1 MSFLDSMSITGSAL
15 TAERLR
21 MDVALQNIAAARV
34 TRSETDENGN
44 AVPYAR
50 RQVIFQEKAVDFG
63 KLLSEQSD
71 KSLGGGV
78 RVTRVVK
85 SDRDFIPVYDPDH
98 PDANEEGYVY
108 YPNVDTTEERI
119 DLMDASN
126 AYEANLTALG
136 IVKALALRS
145 LDIGRG

>member
-21 MDVALQNIAAARV
+21 MDVALQNIAAAKV

-71 KSLGGGV
+71 KSIGGGV

>member
-21 MDVALQNIAAARV
+21 MDVALQNIAAAKV

-44 AVPYAR
+44 EVPYAR

-63 KLLSEQSD
+63 RLLRDQSD
-71 KSLGGGV
+71 KQLGGGV

-85 SDRDFIPVYDPDH
+85 NERDFIPVYDPDH
-98 PDANEEGYVY
+98 PDANEEGYVL

-136 IVKALALRS
+136 IVKALALKS
-145 LDIGRG
+145 LEIGR

>member
-21 MDVALQNIAAARV
+21 MDVALQNIAAAKV

-63 KLLSEQSD
+63 RLLRDQSD
-71 KSLGGGV
+71 KQLGGGV
-78 RVTRVVK
+78 RVTRIVK
-85 SDRDFIPVYDPDH
+85 NERDFIPVYDPDH
-98 PDANEEGYVY
+98 PDANEEGYVL

-136 IVKALALRS
+136 IVKALALKS
-145 LDIGRG
+145 LEIGR

>member
-71 KSLGGGV
+71 KPLGGGV
-78 RVTRVVK
+78 RVTQVVK

>member
-1 MSFLDSMSITGSAL
+1 MSFLNSMSITGSAL

-21 MDVALQNIAAARV
+21 MDVALQNIASARV
-34 TRSETDENGN
+34 TRSTDTPEGGDP
-44 AVPYAR
+44 VPYAR
-50 RQVIFQEKAVDFG
+50 RQVIFQEKALDFG
-63 KLLSEQSD
+63 QMLREQSD
-71 KSLGGGV
+71 ASVNGGV

-136 IVKALALRS
+136 IVKALALKS
-145 LDIGRG
+145 LDIGR